1 MKKFYINKQ
10 GDRMEDIPDKKSIP
24 FNGVEYC
31 TSLEQLTNRLPYAK
45 GAIKYW
51 EKMEDKI
58 QINFFQNHLDH
69 INKKIKQLQCH
80 ETN

>member
-1 MKKFYINKQ
+1 
-10 GDRMEDIPDKKSIP
+10 MEVIPYKKSIP

-31 TSLEQLTNRLPYAK
+31 TSFEQLTNRLPYAK
-45 GAIKYW
+45 GAVEYW
-51 EKMEDKI
+51 KKMEDKI
-58 QINFFQNHLDH
+58 QMNFFQNHLDH